1 MVHILNNNHTMKSIT
16 IHNLEAEVAE
26 AIEKMAKASG
36 LSQNKTVKKLLRKA
50 LGLEP
55 AKAPSPDFSE
65 FCGLWSEEESEAF
78 REAVSAFDEIDETL
92 WQ

>member
-1 MVHILNNNHTMKSIT
+1 MKSIT
-16 IHNLEAEVAE
+16 IHNLEADVAK
-26 AIEKMAKASG
+26 AIEKMAEASG

-50 LGLEP
+50 LGMEP
-55 AKAPSPDFSE
+55 TKASKPDFSE

-78 REAVSAFDEIDETL
+78 GKAVSAFDEIDETL